1 LKCKPHKNDTALFC
15 LLEKIFMCIECVKDH
30 KDHSHEW
37 IDGTNKKIFELF
49 EQAVQILTERKNLLV
64 DLIQNIKERMNST
77 QFTQDKILEIAQELK
92 KLSE

>member
-1 LKCKPHKNDTALFC
+1 
-15 LLEKIFMCIECVKDH
+15 MCIECVKDH

-37 IDGTNKKIFELF
+37 IDGTNKKIYELF

-77 QFTQDKILEIAQELK
+77 QFTQDKILEITQELK